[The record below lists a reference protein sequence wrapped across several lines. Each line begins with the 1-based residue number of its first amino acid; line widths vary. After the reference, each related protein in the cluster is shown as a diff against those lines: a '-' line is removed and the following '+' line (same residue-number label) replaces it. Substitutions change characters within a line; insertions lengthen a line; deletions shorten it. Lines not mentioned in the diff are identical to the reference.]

1 MARMDPLLPSGVA
14 ASLLLFAVAAVTG
27 WAQVWLALSAT
38 VLAAA
43 LAGTALRMNRRA
55 AAAGATVMT
64 VSESESRLRALIE
77 HAPGTATVLS
87 DSGLITYQARSVARM
102 LGHEAARMVGTP
114 FLSYVHTEDQPVS
127 SFPRDLAPQPGSSSE
142 LAWRVRHRD
151 GTWRHLEITVTN
163 LTHEAGVRGFV
174 LSSRDESERR
184 GVERRLRH
192 QARHDALTGLV
203 NRATFVDAVQRELV
217 GRDRQVSLMA
227 VLFLDLDD
235 FKNVNDSLG
244 HNTGDEL
251 LRAVAQRLRGAVS
264 SDDIVARLGGDEF
277 AILLRNLH
285 NREDAEHVAERLL
298 EATNEPFA
306 LADKSMNLRTSV
318 GIATSDTLDGYA
330 DEFLRNADVAMYA
343 AKAQG
348 KGCYATFDPSMH
360 MAAMERLQ
368 LKNELHRAIEQRT
381 LSLDYQPVVDLRSG
395 AVHGVEALARWT
407 HPQLGPIKP
416 DRFIPLA
423 EETGLI
429 IPLGRWVLEEACAQA
444 RSWQLANPRH
454 EGLFVSVNLSSWQLR
469 DPNLV
474 QDVSDVL
481 RQTGLSPASLM
492 LELTESGMLDDIEPM
507 VEQLGRLRALGLQ
520 IAIDD
525 FGTGYSSLSYLR
537 RLPIDVLKID
547 RSFVEGIGDARQA
560 LALARTIIDLANV
573 LELQTVAEGIELLD
587 QRTQLTSL
595 GCDLGQG
602 FHFARPIDVPGIDR
616 LLAARP
622 GVEPTKHLRVV
633 HGADGAA

>member
-1 MARMDPLLPSGVA
+1 
-14 ASLLLFAVAAVTG
+14 
-27 WAQVWLALSAT
+27 
-38 VLAAA
+38 
-43 LAGTALRMNRRA
+43 
-55 AAAGATVMT
+55 
-64 VSESESRLRALIE
+64 
-77 HAPGTATVLS
+77 
-87 DSGLITYQARSVARM
+87 
-102 LGHEAARMVGTP
+102 
-114 FLSYVHTEDQPVS
+114 
-127 SFPRDLAPQPGSSSE
+127 
-142 LAWRVRHRD
+142 
-151 GTWRHLEITVTN
+151 
-163 LTHEAGVRGFV
+163 
-174 LSSRDESERR
+174 
-184 GVERRLRH
+184 
-192 QARHDALTGLV
+192 
-203 NRATFVDAVQRELV
+203 
-217 GRDRQVSLMA
+217 
-227 VLFLDLDD
+227 
-235 FKNVNDSLG
+235 
-244 HNTGDEL
+244 
-251 LRAVAQRLRGAVS
+251 
-264 SDDIVARLGGDEF
+264 
-277 AILLRNLH
+277 
-285 NREDAEHVAERLL
+285 
-298 EATNEPFA
+298 
-306 LADKSMNLRTSV
+306 
-318 GIATSDTLDGYA
+318 
-330 DEFLRNADVAMYA
+330 
-343 AKAQG
+343 
-348 KGCYATFDPSMH
+348 
-360 MAAMERLQ
+360 MERLQ

-444 RSWQLANPRH
+444 RTWQLANPRH

-481 RQTGLSPASLM
+481 RASGLAPASLM

-573 LELQTVAEGIELLD
+573 LDLQTVAEGIELLD